1 MSGMTREA
9 FVAQLAR
16 LRPLAETDPTAYRR
30 RVQGWALLGYG
41 FILLLLIG
49 SVGLMGLVAWL
60 TMAFGIGALAWK
72 VIPVLGFFSWK
83 IVRSMWVTFDPPEG
97 HRLTRAEAGPLLD
110 LVQQQA
116 RILNAPKVHR
126 VLLTSEY
133 NAAAVQVPRLGAL
146 GWPLN
151 YVLVGLPLLHT
162 LSPEQAAAVVAH
174 ELGHLRGGHSR
185 FGAWIYRIDQS
196 WSQLVGQL
204 EKTKSRTVFHR
215 FADWYVP
222 RFNAW
227 SHPLRRASEFE
238 ADAAAATLTSA
249 AALAEALCAIT
260 VRDSAL
266 DRLHWDV
273 LQHTL
278 ADEPAPPHDAISR
291 LLPLAKTAQL
301 PAHQEQRLLTAA
313 AVAEPDP
320 FDTHPTLGERLAA
333 LGQSAA
339 VPPLPTTSAAEV
351 WFGSQLPKLAQ
362 TLDAQWASDRATW
375 WRQRHDHLRSQH
387 LRLDQLN
394 ERIAKGEML
403 SEDEAW
409 EHADLTEDYVG
420 ANAALPLLRALF
432 TSEKWENAAKFVVG
446 RILTNQDDPAGLDL
460 LDEVM
465 ANEPDVVAMGLA
477 VQEAYH
483 QRHGNR
489 DTARRL
495 NTLQLQHADK
505 LDEALAE
512 RHSVTAEDSFIGHGL
527 TEEELGTLGL
537 SLATQA
543 TGIART
549 WLLRKEL
556 THFADDKPLYVLL
569 VQPLPS
575 ETQGTNWVQQLAA
588 QVVLPGEC
596 FVVATGP
603 AHAWLEKRACA
614 ITEAEV
620 FVPEAVS

>member
-16 LRPLAETDPTAYRR
+16 LRPLAETDPAAYRR

-41 FILLLLIG
+41 FILLLLVG

-83 IVRSMWVTFDPPEG
+83 VVRSMWVTFEPPEG

-185 FGAWIYRIDQS
+185 FGAWVYRIDQS

-204 EKTKSRTVFHR
+204 EKSKSRTVFHR

-227 SHPLRRASEFE
+227 SHPLRRTSEFE

-278 ADEPAPPHDAISR
+278 ADEPAPPQDAISR

-301 PAHQEQRLLTAA
+301 PAHQEQRLLRAA
-313 AVAEPDP
+313 AAAEPDP

-333 LGQSAA
+333 LGESAA

-351 WFGSQLPKLAQ
+351 W
-362 TLDAQWASDRATW
+362 
-375 WRQRHDHLRSQH
+375 
-387 LRLDQLN
+387 
-394 ERIAKGEML
+394 
-403 SEDEAW
+403 
-409 EHADLTEDYVG
+409 
-420 ANAALPLLRALF
+420 
-432 TSEKWENAAKFVVG
+432 
-446 RILTNQDDPAGLDL
+446 
-460 LDEVM
+460 
-465 ANEPDVVAMGLA
+465 
-477 VQEAYH
+477 
-483 QRHGNR
+483 
-489 DTARRL
+489 
-495 NTLQLQHADK
+495 
-505 LDEALAE
+505 
-512 RHSVTAEDSFIGHGL
+512 
-527 TEEELGTLGL
+527 
-537 SLATQA
+537 
-543 TGIART
+543 
-549 WLLRKEL
+549 
-556 THFADDKPLYVLL
+556 
-569 VQPLPS
+569 
-575 ETQGTNWVQQLAA
+575 LAA
-588 QVVLPGEC
+588 TC
-596 FVVATGP
+596 
-603 AHAWLEKRACA
+603 R
-614 ITEAEV
+614 
-620 FVPEAVS
+620 S